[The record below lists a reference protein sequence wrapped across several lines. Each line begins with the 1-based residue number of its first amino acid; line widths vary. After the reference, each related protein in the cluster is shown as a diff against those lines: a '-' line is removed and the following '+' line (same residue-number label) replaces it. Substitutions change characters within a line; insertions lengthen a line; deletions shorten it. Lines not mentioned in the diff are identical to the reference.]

1 MFRHIVGEGLRAVRV
16 MVGRARVAVMVSAR
30 ARAGLRE
37 RACAGLFAHAWKAEG
52 RGESLRG
59 GAGALSGRGAGA

>member
-1 MFRHIVGEGLRAVRV
+1 MFRHIEGEGLRAVRV
-16 MVGRARVAVMVSAR
+16 MVGRVVMVSAR

>member
-1 MFRHIVGEGLRAVRV
+1 MFRHIEGEGLRAVRV
-16 MVGRARVAVMVSAR
+16 MVGRAVMVSAR

>member
-1 MFRHIVGEGLRAVRV
+1 MFRHIVGEGLRA
-16 MVGRARVAVMVSAR
+16 ARVVGEGDGGAGS
-30 ARAGLRE
+30 GLRE